1 MGAPRNGSTHIQ
13 IEERGGDVMKKWAL
27 IFLLVFIPF
36 ILGGCKL
43 SISEDWDSDALAN
56 DFVSGKAVSSEI
68 CVHEKG
74 VFYLSGELLCYY
86 DYNSDQSFILCS
98 RPNCSHND
106 TECVAYAGESAVGFA
121 MYGDYAFYFR
131 PVSESLS
138 WELIRVNIQEQICD
152 IVCTFGIPSVS
163 LDQWYVYNVDC
174 VYYNE
179 GYAWAKLH
187 MLYTPAEPTG
197 YNDNGIQMVAINL
210 STGDLHELTD
220 PLMDMRDYDGITWR
234 IFSDTYVGYEI
245 EQFTPRLMTGDE
257 YEEYCKDNPTETR
270 TYFDYLAETTQNSP
284 YERYWLVDIA
294 SMSQRVLYEGY
305 DINSL
310 IWAKGEV
317 LAARVN
323 DGSTETYYQVSIDG
337 KLGDEVF
344 SITNG
349 GALGWFHGE
358 ATMRLYDNDSIL
370 YLVYEGDERC
380 KIYKYSLETGE
391 STYLFEDDR
400 HVSFRLVGQTS
411 DKLIG
416 KINESSQLAWIYK
429 EDYENGNF
437 DAIHKFNL
445 Q

>member
-1 MGAPRNGSTHIQ
+1 
-13 IEERGGDVMKKWAL
+13 MKKRSLFFFLAL
-27 IFLLVFIPF
+27 SLL
-36 ILGGCKL
+36 ILGGCKQ
-43 SISEDWDSDALAN
+43 SISEDWDSDVLMDN
-56 DFVSGKAVSSEI
+56 FVSGKAVNSEI

-74 VFYLSGELLCYY
+74 VFYINGDLLCYY

-98 RPNCSHND
+98 RPNCTHKE

-138 WELIRVNIQEQICD
+138 WELIRVNIQEQICE
-152 IVCTFGIPSVS
+152 IVCTFGIPSAS

-210 STGDLHELTD
+210 STGDLHELTE

-234 IFSDTYVGYEI
+234 NFSDSYVSYEI
-245 EQFTPRLMTGDE
+245 EQFTPRLMTGNE

-270 TYFDYLAETTQNSP
+270 TYFEYLSETTQGSP
-284 YERYWLVDIA
+284 YEWYWLVDIS
-294 SMSQRVLYEGY
+294 SMSQHVLYEGY
-305 DINSL
+305 NLDDLCWENKDYFVAISYD
-310 IWAKGEV
+310 ESV
-317 LAARVN
+317 
-323 DGSTETYYQVSIDG
+323 ETYYQVNFDG
-337 KLGDEVF
+337 SLGNDVF
-344 SITNG
+344 CIENG
-349 GALGWFHGE
+349 GALAWFDGE
-358 ATMRLYDNDSIL
+358 ASIRLYDDNSIL
-370 YLVYEGDERC
+370 YLIYEGEDRC
-380 KIYKYSLETGE
+380 KIYKYSIETGE

-400 HVSFRLVGQTS
+400 HVSFRLIGQTS

-429 EDYENGNF
+429 EDYEKGNF
-437 DAIHKFNL
+437 DAIHIFNL